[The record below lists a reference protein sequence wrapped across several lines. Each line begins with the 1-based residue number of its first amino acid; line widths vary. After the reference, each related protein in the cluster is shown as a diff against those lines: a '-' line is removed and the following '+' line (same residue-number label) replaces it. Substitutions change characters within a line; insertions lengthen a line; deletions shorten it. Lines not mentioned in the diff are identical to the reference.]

1 MLTHAYTRTA
11 LAKGERNLFSSIW
24 KVGRCDPNDWLFDE
38 PWATL
43 YHRDSTVQY
52 LTRVGH

>member
-1 MLTHAYTRTA
+1 MLTHAYTRAA

-24 KVGRCDPNDWLFDE
+24 KVGRCDPDDWLFDE

-52 LTRVGH
+52 LSRVGH